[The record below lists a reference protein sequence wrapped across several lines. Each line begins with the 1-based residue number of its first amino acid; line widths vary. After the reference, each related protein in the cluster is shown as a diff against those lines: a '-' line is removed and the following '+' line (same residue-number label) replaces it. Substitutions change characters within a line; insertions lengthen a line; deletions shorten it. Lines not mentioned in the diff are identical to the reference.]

1 MNVNLIFN
9 NITIYVALFLY
20 RFFHKLQ
27 LQHQPVLFPIFTT
40 QPTIIALIKCYFFYS
55 PILLITQKKG
65 INLMQEFNNRIH
77 ELREEKHITQVR
89 LSTELGV
96 AQETISAYEQ
106 GRHLPSVTTLI
117 KLSNILGASMD
128 YIMMQSDI
136 RNYINSESLNNN
148 EIRLINYFKKL
159 NISCKEKALSYIEG
173 LSDGIASDRRAQD
186 K

>member
-1 MNVNLIFN
+1 
-9 NITIYVALFLY
+9 
-20 RFFHKLQ
+20 
-27 LQHQPVLFPIFTT
+27 
-40 QPTIIALIKCYFFYS
+40 
-55 PILLITQKKG
+55 
-65 INLMQEFNNRIH
+65 
-77 ELREEKHITQVR
+77 
-89 LSTELGV
+89 
-96 AQETISAYEQ
+96 
-106 GRHLPSVTTLI
+106 
-117 KLSNILGASMD
+117 MD

>member
-1 MNVNLIFN
+1 
-9 NITIYVALFLY
+9 
-20 RFFHKLQ
+20 
-27 LQHQPVLFPIFTT
+27 
-40 QPTIIALIKCYFFYS
+40 
-55 PILLITQKKG
+55 
-65 INLMQEFNNRIH
+65 MQEFNNRIR

-136 RNYINSESLNNN
+136 RNYIDSESLNNN

-173 LSDGIASDRRAQD
+173 LSDGISSNIRNQS
-186 K
+186 KS